1 MSIPSLSDT
10 IRLYIQFV
18 QAKSLADHY
27 ENYEVHSYAL
37 NVVMDYIHDHLD
49 DPVIQG
55 LAAAL
60 GEWEVGHDED

>member
-37 NVVMDYIHDHLD
+37 NVVMDYIGEHFD
-49 DPVIQG
+49 DPAIQG

-60 GEWEVGHDED
+60 GEWEVGDDED

>member
-18 QAKSLADHY
+18 QAKSLVDHY

-49 DPVIQG
+49 DPAIQG

>member
-10 IRLYIQFV
+10 MRLYIRFV
-18 QAKSLADHY
+18 QAKGLADHY

-60 GEWEVGHDED
+60 GEWEVGTDED